1 MDMTRILFGCTA
13 LIAFM
18 GVANAADLP
27 VAPPAHA
34 PAMVAVAPVYNWTGC
49 FIGAGYG
56 YGVTS
61 QDTFGE
67 SDPTHVR
74 STVTGT
80 VSGRG
85 WYGMGQTGCDY
96 QFPALNTNFVI
107 GLFGD
112 GEFGSIKANNVAP
125 LSGAPGPGGLALA
138 APEKETTS
146 WAVGVRGGW
155 LVTPKFLT
163 YFSGGYTQAHFNQ
176 LTYGLST
183 TGAPAGFISP
193 AETYSGYFLGSGFEY
208 GLDFIP
214 GLFWKT
220 EYRYAA
226 YSAKDVQV
234 QTAAGAATGFAFN
247 SKPAIQTI
255 STELVYRFNWIQ

>member
-1 MDMTRILFGCTA
+1 
-13 LIAFM
+13 M
-18 GVANAADLP
+18 GAANAADLP

-67 SDPTHVR
+67 TNPGHVR
-74 STVTGT
+74 TTVTGT

-96 QFPALNTNFVI
+96 QFPALNTNFVV

-112 GEFGSIKANNVAP
+112 GEFGSIKANNAALVP
-125 LSGAPGPGGLALA
+125 GALVT
-138 APEKETTS
+138 APEKMTTS
-146 WAVGVRGGW
+146 WAVGARAGL
-155 LVTPKFLT
+155 LVTPKFLS
-163 YFSGGYTQAHFNQ
+163 YFSAGFTQAHFD
-176 LTYGLST
+176 GLSFVLAA
-183 TGAPAGFISP
+183 TGAPTAFTSP

-220 EYRYAA
+220 EYRYAS
-226 YSAKDVQV
+226 YNAKDVPIQV
-234 QTAAGAATGFAFN
+234 TVPGAAFN
-247 SKPAIQTI
+247 SKPAIQTV

>member
-1 MDMTRILFGCTA
+1 MTRILFGCTA

-18 GVANAADLP
+18 GAANAADLP

-67 SDPTHVR
+67 TNPGHVR
-74 STVTGT
+74 TTVTGT

-96 QFPALNTNFVI
+96 QFPALNTNFVV

-112 GEFGSIKANNVAP
+112 GEFGSIKANNAALVP
-125 LSGAPGPGGLALA
+125 GALVT
-138 APEKETTS
+138 APEKMTTS
-146 WAVGVRGGW
+146 WAVGARAGL
-155 LVTPKFLT
+155 LVTPKFLS
-163 YFSGGYTQAHFNQ
+163 YFSAGFTQAHFD
-176 LTYGLST
+176 GLSFVLAA
-183 TGAPAGFISP
+183 TGAPTAFTSP

-220 EYRYAA
+220 EYRYAS
-226 YSAKDVQV
+226 YNAKDVPIQV
-234 QTAAGAATGFAFN
+234 TVPGAAFN
-247 SKPAIQTI
+247 SKPAVQTV

>member
-1 MDMTRILFGCTA
+1 MTRILFGCTA

-34 PAMVAVAPVYNWTGC
+34 PATVAVAPVYNWTGC

-67 SDPTHVR
+67 TNPGHVR
-74 STVTGT
+74 ATVTGT

-96 QFPALNTNFVI
+96 QFPALNTNFVV

-125 LSGAPGPGGLALA
+125 LSGVGGIA

>member
-1 MDMTRILFGCTA
+1 MTRILFGCTA

-18 GVANAADLP
+18 GAANAADLP

-67 SDPTHVR
+67 TNPGHVR
-74 STVTGT
+74 TTVTGT

-96 QFPALNTNFVI
+96 QFPALNTNFVV

-112 GEFGSIKANNVAP
+112 GEFGSIKANN
-125 LSGAPGPGGLALA
+125 A
-138 APEKETTS
+138 AP
-146 WAVGVRGGW
+146 V
-155 LVTPKFLT
+155 P
-163 YFSGGYTQAHFNQ
+163 
-176 LTYGLST
+176 
-183 TGAPAGFISP
+183 GA
-193 AETYSGYFLGSGFEY
+193 L
-208 GLDFIP
+208 
-214 GLFWKT
+214 
-220 EYRYAA
+220 
-226 YSAKDVQV
+226 
-234 QTAAGAATGFAFN
+234 
-247 SKPAIQTI
+247 
-255 STELVYRFNWIQ
+255 ELQRPRK